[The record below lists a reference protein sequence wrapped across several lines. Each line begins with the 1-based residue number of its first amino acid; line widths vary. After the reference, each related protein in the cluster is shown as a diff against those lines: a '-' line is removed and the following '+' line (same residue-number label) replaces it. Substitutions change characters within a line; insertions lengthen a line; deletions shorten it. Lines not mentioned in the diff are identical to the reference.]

1 MTRRRNDRDRGRWSA
16 PNAESVDLDTLL
28 EAPSPPPPR
37 RRRKKCVYRCVLC
50 LLPSLCYTNCRRV
63 RSFCCREKSLSS
75 ISEHFHPQSRG
86 HAASSALPPRH
97 HAKPRRNRG
106 RAGSRR
112 KSAPPPEDEPPM
124 YHSYEDPGYLAGDP
138 VDLQPFDCDAI
149 LGSPIN
155 SPLNSPSVIHAR
167 WGEPV
172 DDPDEENV
180 CTDFRPNPFKLGFC
194 VNCQKQHDVDADGEV
209 VAMKEYKKIA
219 RPTIAK
225 YAANALDLPD
235 AVPPPTRASISH
247 LPEGGRESDIDLAQL
262 LTQRREV
269 LMRLNQIESQS
280 KQQQQQRRKP
290 PSSGA
295 VPTMRHST
303 MFFGDTSNGSLAE
316 QELLALLKAR
326 GVTSL
331 CAAVGREI
339 NYAWAVQSGFKTLAS
354 VGHFYFACGEQSFG
368 YNPGSDFFAANGLQ
382 LAVFALH
389 KFVHN
394 EHVLVPALDSL
405 DISLLYAIL
414 DFSGI
419 PRLVEAVAAH
429 LDTEEVAVEG
439 FQLLERLAALPEAS
453 RAVNDCKVLDLAYVA
468 LFAYSGPV
476 HRHTRLAIKGTLHSF
491 HKCALY
497 DPRELARRERSS
509 RGDIARYVL
518 LLLCFVLNSAL
529 ALYDQQASD
538 TVFAVRRAVVDA
550 PWDVARPSLSSVSS
564 ISDVW
569 DFLQGPVQSALFQDT
584 WYNGDSFSEDVDLQL
599 GVVDRANLLLGG
611 VELRLLR
618 VDSTASCTSVQTQQL
633 QRCYPSYSLHTECKT
648 NVANLP
654 FFEDQW
660 TSSSTS
666 ESYTGQLSIYP
677 SSGYRRFLP
686 RLTANNSANATDC
699 DPRCELDQLR
709 RGLWLDAS
717 SRALFLRL
725 NLYNFALDLHCVVQ
739 LLFEFDVGGDVV
751 ASAEVTPLHLN
762 QYPGL
767 FIVSPR
773 FLTELGLL
781 VGVVWLGR
789 QQLEKLL
796 QYRHFYFIVASHV
809 VDLAIVALWT
819 SVLVLRLQSVVQTA
833 FPLLL
838 TIAETSDSSVVD
850 LQASEQ
856 YLRTERLAT
865 AVCAVLMWWRLVR
878 LAKSLKPLERT
889 LEKLER
895 AQVLLQSYVALLV
908 VYVLGFAHTGV
919 LLFPSARGSFRSFA
933 TAWTLATRWHPMDLT
948 TDRLDHQLFR
958 LLFQFATTFVVLK
971 LRAVAARGATKLH
984 KATRELLAVN
994 EEPEQLSDLKKA
1006 WGLGHRL
1013 AEADDGDAEGA
1024 DEAPKLLAPK
1034 LLAAAEEYER
1044 QLDHQLGAFSSRL
1057 DDMLGRLGQF
1067 QGLLG
1072 DELGQEL
1079 EIETQDEVE
1088 ELEGTS
1094 GREEQETR
1102 PVEDHFPPSDIDHS
1116 PAKEE
1121 EPPVFAGLLPGAINS
1136 SEEQEDE
1143 EAERSKQH
1151 APA

>member
-1 MTRRRNDRDRGRWSA
+1 MARRRNDRDRGRWSA

-37 RRRKKCVYRCVLC
+37 RRRKKCVYRCVRC
-50 LLPSLCYTNCRRV
+50 LLPSHCYTNRRRV
-63 RSFCCREKSLSS
+63 RSFCRREKSLSS
-75 ISEHFHPQSRG
+75 ISEHFHAQSRG

-97 HAKPRRNRG
+97 RAKPHRNRG

-149 LGSPIN
+149 LGSPLN

-290 PSSGA
+290 PSSGP

-326 GVTSL
+326 GVASL

-394 EHVLVPALDSL
+394 EHVLVPALDCLHIFESLTSRELLLELLGLLKRYETSREICQAVLVPLGFLVTDGRSRIPSSILTL
-405 DISLLYAIL
+405 DISLLFAIS

-453 RAVNDCKVLDLAYVA
+453 RAVNDCKVRDLAYVA
-468 LFAYSGPV
+468 LFAYSGPA

-491 HKCALY
+491 HKCVLF

-529 ALYDQQASD
+529 ALYAQQASD

-569 DFLQGPVQSALFQDT
+569 DFLQGPVQSALFQET

-633 QRCYPSYSLHTECKT
+633 QRCYPKYSLHTERKT
-648 NVANLP
+648 SVANLP

-666 ESYTGQLSIYP
+666 ESYTGQLNVYP
-677 SSGYRRFLP
+677 SSGYRVFLP
-686 RLTANNSANATDC
+686 RLTANNSATATDC
-699 DPRCELDQLR
+699 DPRCELAKLR
-709 RGLWLDAS
+709 RGRWLDAS
-717 SRALFLRL
+717 SRALFLRF
-725 NLYNFALDLHCVVQ
+725 NLYNFALNLHCVVQ
-739 LLFEFDVGGDVV
+739 LLFEFDVDGDVV

-767 FIVSPR
+767 FIVC
-773 FLTELGLL
+773 TELGLL
-781 VGVVWLGR
+781 VGVVWLGW

-796 QYRHFYFIVASHV
+796 QYRHFYFVVASHV
-809 VDLAIVALWT
+809 ADLAVVVLWT
-819 SVLVLRLQSVVQTA
+819 SVLVLRLQSVAQTA

-838 TIAETSDSSVVD
+838 TIAETSDRSVVD
-850 LQASEQ
+850 LQASVQ
-856 YLRTERLAT
+856 YLRTERLVT

-895 AQVLLQSYVALLV
+895 AQMLLQSYVALLV
-908 VYVLGFAHTGV
+908 VYVLGFAHTG
-919 LLFPSARGSFRSFA
+919 
-933 TAWTLATRWHPMDLT
+933 
-948 TDRLDHQLFR
+948 
-958 LLFQFATTFVVLK
+958 
-971 LRAVAARGATKLH
+971 LH
-984 KATRELLAVN
+984 KATRELLTVN

-1006 WGLGHRL
+1006 WGLEQKP
-1013 AEADDGDAEGA
+1013 AEVNDGDAEGA
-1024 DEAPKLLAPK
+1024 DEASK

-1044 QLDHQLGAFSSRL
+1044 QLDRQLGAFSSRL
-1057 DDMLGRLGQF
+1057 DDMLRRLGQF
-1067 QGLLG
+1067 HEFLG

-1079 EIETQDEVE
+1079 EIETQDEAE
-1088 ELEGTS
+1088 EWEDTS

-1102 PVEDHFPPSDIDHS
+1102 PAEDHFPPSDIDQS
-1116 PAKEE
+1116 LAKEE
-1121 EPPVFAGLLPGAINS
+1121 EPPVFTGLLPGAIGS

-1143 EAERSKQH
+1143 EAERSK
-1151 APA
+1151 